1 MEGIL
6 LRAAIGLTVINTG
19 VLLWLYQQPV
29 PPDRIP
35 DIEDVPD
42 PFENTMVEEPTERES
57 REMATLDAILAERL
71 IAEAERQGAVPA
83 LPDIA
88 LRQAASSAPADSD
101 AALSLLA
108 AYEQGFAALG
118 LSLDELA
125 R

>member
-1 MEGIL
+1 MEGLL
-6 LRAAIGLTVINTG
+6 LRAAIGLTVINAG
-19 VLLWLYQQPV
+19 VLLWLHQQPL
-29 PPDRIP
+29 PPERIP

-42 PFENTMVEEPTERES
+42 PFENTMIETPSEPEH

-71 IAEAERQGAVPA
+71 IIEAERQGVAPV

-88 LRQAASSAPADSD
+88 LRQAAAAAPADSD
-101 AALSLLA
+101 AALALLA

-118 LSLDELA
+118 LSLDGLV